1 MVYCPAG
8 FLPERSRGP
17 GHIRDA
23 TVNVQREEREVQGVR
38 QEFHL
43 FSARVP
49 PYFWEK
55 TMGKMGD
62 LMTFQWGFHG

>member
-8 FLPERSRGP
+8 FLLARSRGP

-23 TVNVQREEREVQGVR
+23 TVDVQREEREAQGLR

-49 PYFWEK
+49 HIFGRRPWEK
-55 TMGKMGD
+55 
-62 LMTFQWGFHG
+62 WGIS